1 MSMKHPGTA
10 AEVLSSAPHVVARCS
25 ESPEPIS
32 REELHAE
39 LAVCDG
45 VVSILADRYDD
56 AVFTQFPR
64 LKVVANVAVGF
75 DNIDVAAANKH
86 GVLVV
91 NTPGVL
97 DDATADLAFA
107 LMLATSR
114 RLVEADKYVRDGQW
128 KKFKFDL
135 LLGTELAGKT
145 LGVVGMGRIGRAMAR
160 RARAFGMRIVYSQR
174 TRVPVDVE
182 AALADRD
189 GFGAEHLPL
198 DELLRRSDFVSLHCP
213 LTQATRHLLSDREFA
228 LMKPSAILVNTARG
242 AIVDEA
248 ALVRALTERRI
259 HAAGLDV
266 FEHEPKVSPELLT
279 MPNVVLAPHIG
290 SATVETRSAM
300 ALLAVNG
307 LLSALQGALPMNAVN
322 PEVWKRFLQRLHSES
337 AR

>member
-1 MSMKHPGTA
+1 
-10 AEVLSSAPHVVARCS
+10 
-25 ESPEPIS
+25 
-32 REELHAE
+32 
-39 LAVCDG
+39 
-45 VVSILADRYDD
+45 
-56 AVFTQFPR
+56 
-64 LKVVANVAVGF
+64 
-75 DNIDVAAANKH
+75 
-86 GVLVV
+86 
-91 NTPGVL
+91 
-97 DDATADLAFA
+97 
-107 LMLATSR
+107 MLATSR